1 MINAQFVRG
10 RRINMI
16 VNFNEEEAII
26 TYDGLQIV
34 IQEDKAKELAHR
46 ILDYFEEGEERWEI

>member
-1 MINAQFVRG
+1 MV
-10 RRINMI
+10 

-34 IQEDKAKELAHR
+34 IQEDKAKELANA
-46 ILDYFEEGEERWEI
+46 ILSYFEDEDID

>member
-1 MINAQFVRG
+1 
-10 RRINMI
+10 MI

-34 IQEDKAKELAHR
+34 IQEKEAWDLANK
-46 ILDYFEEGEERWEI
+46 IFEYFSDIEDDE